1 MPEPSPSSSPRT
13 SAGAE
18 SDLGELAALFSAHS
32 GGSLPAEVS
41 ADLALEI
48 VLNEIVEQACLAT
61 GATGAA
67 VLLDR
72 DGKMTCRA
80 SSGANAPELG
90 ARLDGATGLTA
101 ECIKTRRLQR
111 CDDAQADP
119 RADIEASRSLGVR
132 SFMIFPLLRN
142 DEIAGVLEVFSA
154 QPGAFGERDELTLEA
169 LAQQILMNI
178 ERAEK
183 PLRAGARL
191 EAPTAKSIPAIEA
204 QDWEKPT
211 AEVATSASG
220 TGADRG
226 HLHVVNSYPHDS
238 YQPDLNQHDS
248 NQHDLNQH
256 DSNLRASNPYL
267 ADLLKDDSY
276 KENEAGMES
285 EQNRQSGPNLA
296 TVGLTAAV
304 LVCAVLL
311 ATLMGLRLGW
321 HRGPEAPTGTTARD
335 ITSTVQDTQ
344 GAGDGVQGAVPSGVA
359 SGVPSAGDGKDGAVR
374 AGKGNLRPEDAAPAD
389 GSLSVYENGKEIF
402 HLPAA
407 RNGLAGSTE
416 ASMGTAAS
424 KVEAAAEVE
433 PSEVIQLSPDK
444 VAGSL
449 LHRVEPDYPEE
460 ARQQG
465 IQGSVVLD
473 VHIGR
478 DGAVEE
484 ANVVSGQNLL
494 ADAAIAAVKQWRF
507 KTRMQQGRA
516 VEMETRVTLRFR
528 LPG

>member
-1 MPEPSPSSSPRT
+1 MPRT
-13 SAGAE
+13 SAGTE

-61 GATGAA
+61 GSTGAA
-67 VLLDR
+67 VLLER

-90 ARLDGATGLTA
+90 ARLDSASGLTA

-119 RADIEASRSLGVR
+119 RADTEASRSLGVR
-132 SFMIFPLLRN
+132 SFMIFPLLR
-142 DEIAGVLEVFSA
+142 DGEIAGVLEVFSSR
-154 QPGAFGERDELTLEA
+154 PEAFGERDELTLEA

-178 ERAEK
+178 ERAGQ
-183 PLRAGARL
+183 PLDAGARV
-191 EAPTAKSIPAIEA
+191 EAPAARSIPAIEA

-211 AEVATSASG
+211 ADAVMSASV
-220 TGADRG
+220 TGADRVN
-226 HLHVVNSYPHDS
+226 LHIVDMYKHDSQQRDSYPHVAETLEADS
-238 YQPDLNQHDS
+238 YE
-248 NQHDLNQH
+248 
-256 DSNLRASNPYL
+256 
-267 ADLLKDDSY
+267 
-276 KENEAGMES
+276 ENEAAMES
-285 EQNRQSGPNLA
+285 GQNRQGGPNLV

-311 ATLMGLRLGW
+311 ATLMGLRMGW
-321 HRGPEAPTGTTARD
+321 RKSTATAVASDAQVTGTAPA
-335 ITSTVQDTQ
+335 QDTQ
-344 GAGDGVQGAVPSGVA
+344 GAGDGVQGGVPNGVA
-359 SGVPSAGDGKDGAVR
+359 GGVPGAVSDAKDGAAR
-374 AGKGNLRPEDAAPAD
+374 TGKANLRPEDAVPAE

-402 HLPAA
+402 HLPAG
-407 RNGLAGSTE
+407 RNGSAASTE
-416 ASMGTAAS
+416 TSAS
-424 KVEAAAEVE
+424 KVKAAAEVE

-444 VAGSL
+444 VAGRL

-460 ARQQG
+460 ARRQG
-465 IQGSVVLD
+465 IQGAVVLD

-484 ANVVSGQNLL
+484 AKLVSGQNLL